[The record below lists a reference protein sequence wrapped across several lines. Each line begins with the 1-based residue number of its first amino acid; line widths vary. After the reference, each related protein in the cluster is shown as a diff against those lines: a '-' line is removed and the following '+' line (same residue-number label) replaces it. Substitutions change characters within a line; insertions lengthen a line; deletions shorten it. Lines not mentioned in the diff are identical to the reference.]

1 MGTFGCAKF
10 TEDLSQS
17 SKMASG
23 VLYTYQGSFR
33 AAKILI
39 AAEYSGTQVTVDKSF
54 EFGKT
59 NTSEAFLK
67 KFPLGRVPAYE
78 AGNVCLHETDSI
90 AWFVA
95 NEQLRGKTNVDQALV
110 NQYVAFSNNEIT
122 PSACTWT
129 FPTLGFKQ
137 YNKQETEN
145 AKEHLKKCFT
155 MLNNLLLNRTFLV
168 GERVTLAD
176 ISLCCD
182 LVMLYQ
188 QVLDPKFREPY
199 GNLNRWFVT
208 CINQP
213 EFKKLLGDIKL
224 CETMAQFDNKKY
236 QEYHPKD
243 QKKGKGAEK
252 KAAPKKEQPKK
263 ETPKKVEKEEE
274 PPAPKE
280 KKDPYADFPK
290 PSMNLDEWKRT
301 WSNKSL
307 EESTKWFW
315 DNIDKENYSVWFGE
329 YEDQAYFKGQ
339 MDFMLSNLAGG
350 MLQRLEGLRKNVF
363 GVVCIHGD
371 KPNKEMTISNAFLC
385 RGQELAFNLNED
397 WNVDAPSY
405 VFRKMDWNSEEDKKL
420 WNKFL
425 AEELHEEEAKNID
438 SKNFK

>member
-1 MGTFGCAKF
+1 
-10 TEDLSQS
+10 
-17 SKMASG
+17 MASG

-39 AAEYSGTQVTVDKSF
+39 AAEYSGTQVDVDKSF

-59 NTSEAFLK
+59 NTSDAFLK

-78 AGNVCLHETDSI
+78 AGNVCLHETDAI

-95 NEQLRGKTNVDQALV
+95 NEQLRGTTNVDQALV

-182 LVMLYQ
+182 LVILYQ
-188 QVLDPKFREPY
+188 QVLDARFREPY

-213 EFKKLLGDIKL
+213 QFKKVLGDIKL
-224 CETMAQFDNKKY
+224 CENMAQFDNKKY
-236 QEYHPKD
+236 QELHPKD
-243 QKKGKGAEK
+243 SKKGKAEPK
-252 KAAPKKEQPKK
+252 KAPAKKEQPK
-263 ETPKKVEKEEE
+263 PKKVEKEEE
-274 PPAPKE
+274 PPAPKA
-280 KKDPYADFPK
+280 KDPYADYPK
-290 PSMNLDEWKRT
+290 PSMVLDEWKRT
-301 WSNKSL
+301 WSNNDYDVSI
-307 EESTKWFW
+307 KWFW
-315 DNIDKENYSVWFGE
+315 ENIDKQNYSVWFGV
-329 YEDQAYFKGQ
+329 YADQEYFKGQ
-339 MDFMLSNLAGG
+339 MGFQLANLANG
-350 MLQRLEGLRKNVF
+350 MMQRLDSLRKHAF
-363 GVVCIHGD
+363 GISIVHGS
-371 KPNKEMTISNAFLC
+371 KEDNTLNISTMWIC
-385 RGQELAFNLNED
+385 RGQELAFKISDD
-397 WNVDAPSY
+397 WNIDAESY
-405 VFRKMDWNSEEDKKL
+405 NFRKMDWDNEADKTL
-420 WNKFL
+420 FNKFL
-425 AEELHEEEAKNID
+425 SEDIYEEGKPETKYYDN
-438 SKNFK
+438 KVFK

>member
-1 MGTFGCAKF
+1 MGLF
-10 TEDLSQS
+10 SQS
-17 SKMASG
+17 AKMASG

-182 LVMLYQ
+182 LVMLYR

-224 CETMAQFDNKKY
+224 CETMAQFDNKNIIPRIKRKVKG
-236 QEYHPKD
+236 QKRKQHQRRSSPRKKLLRKLKRKRNHQH
-243 QKKGKGAEK
+243 QKKRKIR
-252 KAAPKKEQPKK
+252 
-263 ETPKKVEKEEE
+263 TPTSQN
-274 PPAPKE
+274 P
-280 KKDPYADFPK
+280 
-290 PSMNLDEWKRT
+290 R
-301 WSNKSL
+301 
-307 EESTKWFW
+307 
-315 DNIDKENYSVWFGE
+315 
-329 YEDQAYFKGQ
+329 
-339 MDFMLSNLAGG
+339 
-350 MLQRLEGLRKNVF
+350 
-363 GVVCIHGD
+363 
-371 KPNKEMTISNAFLC
+371 
-385 RGQELAFNLNED
+385 
-397 WNVDAPSY
+397 
-405 VFRKMDWNSEEDKKL
+405 
-420 WNKFL
+420 
-425 AEELHEEEAKNID
+425 
-438 SKNFK
+438 